1 MECGAG
7 LQWPDSAL
15 HYCYYENSCRF
26 HISSDILSIRC
37 CNILWRFTI
46 ENYVTNIF
54 SDYRTGK
61 KCCKPI
67 FLVNI
72 WTNYIFFLTYF
83 DITKYLKAPF
93 HRLQIRYKIIW
104 QMIFSH
110 LPFELYQ
117 TISTVKRDLGSVS
130 QCLLNL
136 QIVI

>member
-37 CNILWRFTI
+37 PMAFYDRKLCYRHFFWLQDRK
-46 ENYVTNIF
+46 EMLQTNF
-54 SDYRTGK
+54 P
-61 KCCKPI
+61 CKYMNQL
-67 FLVNI
+67 F
-72 WTNYIFFLTYF
+72 FFLTYF

-104 QMIFSH
+104 QIIFSH
-110 LPFELYQ
+110 LPYDLYQ